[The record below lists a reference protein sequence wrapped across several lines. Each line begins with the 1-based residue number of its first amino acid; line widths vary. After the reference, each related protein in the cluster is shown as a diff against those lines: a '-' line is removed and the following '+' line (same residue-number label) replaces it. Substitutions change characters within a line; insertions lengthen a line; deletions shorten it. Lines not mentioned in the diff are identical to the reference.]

1 MSLLVKNVRSP
12 FRPVR
17 KGATVW
23 LDTHELQAKLL
34 SILEDYRWNSWNAY
48 HASHDCIICH
58 SFRLGQPAAT
68 HARNSSDRQKVER
81 PMLTGWGILPAAS
94 HIRHVRVETAHVTA
108 AAGARSSRGGDGS
121 SPSGRDTSNTP
132 PFPESIIIFFDA
144 PKPVQSNV
152 EAPLLFTYRMG
163 RQSVGKCWGRNRGRD
178 LPHVV
183 GCCKFGLQRGAS
195 SRIASG
201 LQITS

>member
-1 MSLLVKNVRSP
+1 M
-12 FRPVR
+12 
-17 KGATVW
+17 W

-34 SILEDYRWNSWNAY
+34 SILADFRWNPWIGY
-48 HASHDCIICH
+48 HASHDCIMFH
-58 SFRLGQPAAT
+58 SFRRGQPAAT
-68 HARNSSDRQKVER
+68 QARSSSARHKVER
-81 PMLTGWGILPAAS
+81 PMRMGCGILPAAS

-132 PFPESIIIFFDA
+132 PFSESIIIFLGY

-152 EAPLLFTYRMG
+152 EAPLLFTYRKNV
-163 RQSVGKCWGRNRGRD
+163 QSVGKCLARNRGRD